1 MSYQDLFWCV
11 WDENQPKLAMS
22 IMRCATGV
30 YRYRGDP
37 QDVVQEVMLSAY
49 REWNSF
55 DEDRAAFNTW
65 VLWLTK
71 QYLANL
77 YDKRRLQTISLSFR
91 AEDGGEPLAETIAD
105 EFIHPEDTIAENER
119 QVQIWTTVHEL
130 FLAHRNTRKGQVLEA
145 MAALIDEDIE
155 PTLRNIAALA
165 GCSHTW
171 VARELREIRKW
182 LRQTHFTPP

>member
-1 MSYQDLFWCV
+1 MVTYQDLFWYV
-11 WDENQPKLAMS
+11 WNENQPKLATS
-22 IMRCATGV
+22 IVRCAVGK

-49 REWNSF
+49 REWSSF
-55 DEDRAAFNTW
+55 DESRAAFSTW

-77 YDKRRLQTISLSFR
+77 YDKRRLQTVSLFLE
-91 AEDGGEPLAETIAD
+91 AEDGTEPLTETIAD

-119 QVQIWTTVHEL
+119 QVQIWTTVQGL
-130 FLAHRNTRKGQVLEA
+130 FLAHRDTRKGQILEA
-145 MAALIDEDIE
+145 MAALIDSGTK
-155 PTLRNIAALA
+155 PTLRNIAALV

-171 VARELREIRKW
+171 VAKELEGIRKW
-182 LRQTHFTPP
+182 LKTSNGT